1 MSASSVV
8 RAGPLHPLRARR
20 AVVLGDAH
28 FDPTAEEHV
37 LRLARFVA
45 RASAEADLLVILG
58 DLFDYW
64 LGPKHLRLARLEPLR
79 EALRAARERGC
90 RSALVTG
97 NRDFLLDPATAQWL
111 GAEHAGE
118 WVALELAGERWL
130 LTHGDALCLDDRG
143 YMRLRRVTHS
153 RAVHWLSR
161 ALPLWCLA
169 VIARRLRLASQ
180 RSQARRR
187 ARGGAYAERAFPIR
201 PPAVEAALEQGGPW
215 AGLVCGHVH
224 VAKSWC
230 GGRGGR
236 FLVLPAFEREDG
248 HLVLEV
254 GRSPAFASATGSL
267 AIEPVEVA
275 PGALTYP

>member
-1 MSASSVV
+1 VSARPLVRSS
-8 RAGPLHPLRARR
+8 PLHHLCARR

-28 FDPTAEEHV
+28 FDPTSEEHV
-37 LRLARFVA
+37 ARLARFVEH
-45 RASAEADLLVILG
+45 ASSRVDLIVILG

-64 LGPKHLRLARLEPLR
+64 LGTKHLRLARLEPLR
-79 EALRAARERGC
+79 EALLAARERGC

-97 NRDFLLDPATAQWL
+97 NRDFLLDPATAHWL

-118 WVALELAGERWL
+118 WVALELGEERWL
-130 LTHGDALCLDDRG
+130 LTHGDALCVDDRG

-169 VIARRLRLASQ
+169 VIARRLRRASQ
-180 RSQARRR
+180 RSQAKRR
-187 ARGGAYAERAFPIR
+187 ARGGAYGDRAFPIR
-201 PPAVEAALEQGGPW
+201 PPAVETALEREGPW

-224 VAKSWC
+224 VAKSWR

-236 FLVLPAFEREDG
+236 FLVLPAFERDDG
-248 HLVLEV
+248 HLVLEA
-254 GRSPAFASATGSL
+254 GRSPAFASAGAPL
-267 AIEPVEVA
+267 AIAPVEVA